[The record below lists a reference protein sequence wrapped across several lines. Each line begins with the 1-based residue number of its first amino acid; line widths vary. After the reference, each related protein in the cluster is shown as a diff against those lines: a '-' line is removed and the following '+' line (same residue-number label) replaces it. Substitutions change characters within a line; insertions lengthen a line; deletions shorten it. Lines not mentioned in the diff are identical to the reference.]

1 MATIPKLTDRAI
13 VLKPED
19 DVAVAKASLEKGA
32 VFEDGATR
40 IEARQDIKP
49 GHKIARRAV
58 GRGRPVRRYGQV
70 IGFATQDIAVGE
82 HVHTHNLDIGELSA
96 DRYEVGVDVRP
107 VDFYPADRMRYF
119 DGYKREDGRVGT
131 RNYVAII
138 SGVNCSASV
147 SQFVKDK
154 FRDVQRDFP
163 NIDGVLAVTHKSGC
177 GTKLFGEDHL
187 ALQRVLAGYAKHP
200 NVAAYILIGLGCEVN
215 QAAVMVERQEMGV
228 PGEPDGPPGKCGV
241 SVVDFAGGYASM
253 AALLAG
259 LWDAQRTGVG
269 RDIELSLLDTAVSM
283 LSYYAIWALNRD
295 WQPARVEDSGHQSI
309 VPAQNFPTRDGF
321 IVIFCNKEK
330 FWTSLVQA
338 MDLPEVARDPRFATF
353 ADRLAHKS
361 VLVPILKAR
370 FAERT
375 TAEWL
380 SRLRG
385 KVPCA
390 PVNTSA
396 EAPGDEQ
403 VAARDMIVEVKH
415 PRFGVLREVGPPAKT
430 EGAAPNFSPAPAL
443 GQHTDEILR
452 TLLQY
457 DPARIAALRASGAL
471 GEPND

>member
-1 MATIPKLTDRAI
+1 MTRAPLDGLR
-13 VLKPED
+13 VL
-19 DVAVAKASLEKGA
+19 A
-32 VFEDGATR
+32 
-40 IEARQDIKP
+40 
-49 GHKIARRAV
+49 
-58 GRGRPVRRYGQV
+58 
-70 IGFATQDIAVGE
+70 
-82 HVHTHNLDIGELSA
+82 
-96 DRYEVGVDVRP
+96 
-107 VDFYPADRMRYF
+107 
-119 DGYKREDGRVGT
+119 
-131 RNYVAII
+131 
-138 SGVNCSASV
+138 V
-147 SQFVKDK
+147 SQFGAGPFGTQLLADLGAEVIKIEDPRVGGDVAREVGPYAGEDDSLYFQAFNRGK
-154 FRDVQRDFP
+154 KSITLDLEHPEGRAVLRDLARVSHAVYNNLRGDLPERLGVTYAALRDVNP
-163 NIDGVLAVTHKSGC
+163 ALVCCSLSG
-177 GTKLFGEDHL
+177 FGRTGPRAAEPAFDYL
-187 ALQRVLAGYAKHP
+187 IQGYAGWMS
-200 NVAAYILIGLGCEVN
+200 VS
-215 QAAVMVERQEMGV
+215 
-228 PGEPDGPPGKCGV
+228 GEPDGPPGKCGV

-375 TAEWL
+375 TSEWL

-390 PVNTSA
+390 PVNTIA
-396 EAPGDEQ
+396 EALADEQ

-415 PRFGVLREVGPPAKT
+415 PRFGVLREVGSPVKT
-430 EGAAPNFSPAPAL
+430 EGAAPNLSPAPAL